1 MNATATP
8 AKVARI
14 GASRPRVY
22 EQLAGPVPA
31 REKPVHF
38 AVWLSCAICALFTGL
53 SLWHLVANLLE
64 ASPR

>member
-14 GASRPRVY
+14 GASHPRVY

-31 REKPVHF
+31 REKPIHF
-38 AVWLSCAICALFTGL
+38 AVWLTWALITLFTVLGI
-53 SLWHLVANLLE
+53 WHLVGYLLTNW
-64 ASPR
+64 S

>member
-1 MNATATP
+1 MNATATQ

-38 AVWLSCAICALFTGL
+38 AVWLSCAICALFTFLGL
-53 SLWHLVANLLE
+53 IHFAAYVLTD
-64 ASPR
+64 RI